1 MMNIDQHKADMEL
14 MEQCYRRFLCG
25 MTCYACKFVPEHI
38 ASDIVQDVFIK
49 LWQANRE
56 FYRLG
61 DSATQQQYLFRC
73 ISNACQDWIKHNN
86 VINNHSGPI
95 ATTIRNEEIYWY
107 EKLMENEDFKCRY
120 KRIMEAVETLPERC
134 RDIFTMRYVKQ
145 KKAQEIAQEL
155 GISARTVEAQLYKAL
170 HTLRSI
176 LKENK

>member
-49 LWQANRE
+49 LWQTNRE

-61 DSATQQQYLFRC
+61 DSAVQQQYLYRC

-120 KRIMEAVETLPERC
+120 RQITEAVETLPERC
-134 RDIFTMRYVKQ
+134 REIFTMRYMKL
-145 KKAQEIAQEL
+145 KKTQEIAGEL
-155 GISARTVEAQLYKAL
+155 GISVRTVEAQLYKAL
-170 HTLRSI
+170 HTLRTI